1 MSESSMM
8 WMIGSAAAIVVVGIS
23 TSHPVTSMVTPR
35 VETTAVTFA
44 ERSCDGATSAR
55 SDTTVDAQDPILRSL
70 LGAHVD
76 RTPRYPVELRN
87 AGVSGVV
94 IMSFVV
100 DTLGLVP
107 RGGATIHQE
116 TRSEFGDAVCANI
129 MSARFSPLVANGKR
143 MSVRVVNVPT
153 TFEVRH

>member
-1 MSESSMM
+1 MSESSKM
-8 WMIGSAAAIVVVGIS
+8 WMIGSTAAIIVGGIATSPPVS
-23 TSHPVTSMVTPR
+23 TVAPR
-35 VETTAVTFA
+35 VETIAGTFA
-44 ERSCDGATSAR
+44 ERSCDGAIAAR

-70 LGAHVD
+70 LGTNVD

-87 AGVSGVV
+87 AGVSGAV

-107 RGGATIHQE
+107 KGGATIHQE

-153 TFEVRH
+153 TFEVRD